1 MSEHK
6 TRVSDLSRWVA
17 PPEGSS
23 ARARLDAWAVEQKKD
38 PGFEN
43 KLRKSTKRRTQSLG
57 LKLET
62 GAGLPM
68 DQLVGHARLDQ
79 YRINPKREFF
89 QAPYKIIFQAIDDVI
104 KKLEKGT

>member
-1 MSEHK
+1 MRGQLNKRKIPDSK
-6 TRVSDLSRWVA
+6 
-17 PPEGSS
+17 
-23 ARARLDAWAVEQKKD
+23 
-38 PGFEN
+38 N

>member
-1 MSEHK
+1 
-6 TRVSDLSRWVA
+6 
-17 PPEGSS
+17 
-23 ARARLDAWAVEQKKD
+23 
-38 PGFEN
+38 
-43 KLRKSTKRRTQSLG
+43 
-57 LKLET
+57 
-62 GAGLPM
+62 M